1 MILSFTNSWK
11 SWKGYNLIK
20 LYCVG
25 GGVGVCGGVYTVQQ
39 EKEICKVMIEY
50 MVILSWNTLYLPS

>member
-1 MILSFTNSWK
+1 MITGTTKQWQSV
-11 SWKGYNLIK
+11 KGNNLK
-20 LYCVG
+20 NLDGGG
-25 GGVGVCGGVYTVQQ
+25 GGVGVYTVQQ